1 VAKLTLPAPHGLL
14 RLFSSS
20 LSLRDFHKDPALPLA
35 SIIPIMTAFFSPPRY
50 DLSAKAYYVPNT
62 IGNVPI
68 SLLMKRR
75 LTGYNAL
82 PAARRAYS
90 RFVRSGREQALNPG
104 KG

>member
-35 SIIPIMTAFFSPPRY
+35 SIIPIMTAFFSAPRY

-62 IGNVPI
+62 IGAVPI
-68 SLLMKRR
+68 ISNKKKP
-75 LTGYNAL
+75 GGF
-82 PAARRAYS
+82 PRRAS
-90 RFVRSGREQALNPG
+90 F
-104 KG
+104 